1 VWPLDSLLVFLS
13 GFVLTVTPGKL
24 GEVFKSAV
32 LARTHGAPI
41 AQTGPIVVAERLTD
55 VIAVIAL
62 ILIGSATFEGGLT
75 WAVAG
80 GVAVTAGLTA
90 ILWQAPVRSLL
101 SWMEAREGA
110 VGRLAPRLGEAYTS
124 LRILAAPMA
133 LLFPTTLSVVGWG
146 AEAMALQAI
155 LGGFGEDVSAG
166 RAIFFFSTAT
176 LAGALVPIPGG
187 LGIVE

>member
-1 VWPLDSLLVFLS
+1 IRGVRPLDSFLVFLS

-32 LARTHGAPI
+32 LARTHGAPV

-55 VIAVIAL
+55 VIAIITLVL
-62 ILIGSATFEGGLT
+62 VGSVTFEGGLS
-75 WAVAG
+75 WAIAG
-80 GVAVTAGLTA
+80 GVAVAAGLVA

-101 SWMEAREGA
+101 SWMEAREGV

-133 LLFPTTLSVVGWG
+133 LLVPTALSIVGWA
-146 AEAMALQAI
+146 AEAVALHTI
-155 LGGFGEDVSAG
+155 LGGFGEDVSLG
-166 RAIFFFSTAT
+166 RAVFFF
-176 LAGALVPIPGG
+176 
-187 LGIVE
+187 